1 MNYSSYGIKLVDK
14 KSAVQEG
21 PRKTFSYS
29 LWAVWIGG
37 EGDSI
42 ALILSIL
49 RFKHRFFK
57 NITHPYALKYIV
69 NRVWKEY
76 C

>member
-1 MNYSSYGIKLVDK
+1 MNYSSYGIKLVDQ

-37 EGDSI
+37 AAKFGEG
-42 ALILSIL
+42 
-49 RFKHRFFK
+49 R
-57 NITHPYALKYIV
+57 
-69 NRVWKEY
+69 
-76 C
+76 